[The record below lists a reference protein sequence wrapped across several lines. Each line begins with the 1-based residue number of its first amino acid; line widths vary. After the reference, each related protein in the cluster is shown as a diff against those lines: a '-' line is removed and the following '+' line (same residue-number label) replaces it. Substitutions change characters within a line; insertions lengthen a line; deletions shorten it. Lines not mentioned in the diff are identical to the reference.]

1 MIIISF
7 CIALILK
14 LNMAL
19 TTRKERTGIKNS
31 RMMLVPITDREFT
44 ASSDGVAEHDAT
56 MPKLKRL
63 NAQAIFSLF
72 TSEYAVPSPNAE
84 TMDTARKP
92 P

>member
-31 RMMLVPITDREFT
+31 RMMLVSITDREFT
-44 ASSDGVAEHDAT
+44 AFSDGVAEHDAT
-56 MPKLKRL
+56 MPEPKLL
-63 NAQAIFSLF
+63 NAQAIFFLF
-72 TSEYAVPSPNAE
+72 ISGYDVPSLNAE